1 MENNK
6 DKTALSTGDKL
17 NKGVEAARDTA
28 NAVKDGA
35 SLAANASTGNVA
47 GVAKDAIK
55 LAKNKQVQKLRKI
68 QIAASATGIILVI
81 LLVVAFFG
89 VLNELKNEM
98 VDLLA
103 QAATSV
109 SGFLQKTW
117 KNITDDHWIDLGE
130 EFDYVV
136 DADTG
141 QILGTA
147 DEEPSDGW
155 KDASGK
161 PINTETETYTMVDE
175 YVKQLGEK
183 GFSLKDLG
191 ILGEADY
198 SGNILEDEEN
208 KALVEKYIAEF
219 IRADIITSQPHRRR
233 GTALVSDSNQN
244 LIDGG
249 VYIYRSKKEPTIDDS
264 EFVNGSYDSQ
274 GEIVDE
280 KEYKQMEFME
290 YDDFIKK
297 VGGESQETTYEV
309 DKGVANDLRYS
320 YTVDPNTG
328 ELLFVEIKTTEI
340 AESKVEV
347 GDWFLGGVTGDL
359 LQWLQE
365 NLGDDV
371 KYEVKIIRAD
381 YKGLISKYS
390 MPYEFLLN
398 LCAVTGNPEFVYHV
412 ALLARET
419 NIMLVIHDNTTMEV
433 ETVETEEDKQDY
445 RNDSNNSTSEA
456 SISNKRTEKTR
467 KITKT
472 TTQTPVLNILEA
484 DTWSFY
490 TQCTYTKDVTGT
502 KTDTDII
509 VGSGNVRDT
518 LTYHEYQSSYTDTN
532 YAGEKI
538 EIKGE
543 KVTYW
548 ADTFTTET
556 RTRTQLVTTTTT
568 YNDPIEKSVEKSKQ
582 FLGLLRN
589 STGECPENCYEE
601 TAWRR
606 QVPLAATCA
615 KEAEFDRQGK
625 DVEYRLP
632 TSTEMEAPI
641 DKLLSGLDILY
652 SVLQSNS
659 TGYDEEKLAPEDKVD
674 EAQEQYTAD
683 KDYESAYVVE
693 MQGLVEHLRYLMT
706 FPDEPTY
713 TKLDLILEY
722 LDDVIDDFKDA
733 ITGEKEPNTMNGY
746 IVKTDD
752 PGAAPIISDK
762 EQLRE
767 AIEAWLAP
775 HTEMKENALSVLDT
789 VYECQEKYQVNTLF
803 IYAVMR
809 NESGIGTAVSG
820 NDWVGYISNDDFASV
835 EDGIERLANNIK
847 ENYFT
852 DSRIAVYPIGE
863 KYCTDPPPPEWGNRI
878 NNYMTDIY
886 EIMNISI
893 PETSAGNYIEYKQGD
908 YKSEDVLY
916 NATGTWGT
924 IAEKGCLPTSIA
936 IIASGYGKTSSTGEI
951 YTPETIITDGILPEI
966 SNHTNAKKALEK
978 LGLNLG
984 EQTYTS
990 DSNAEETILSHLESG
1005 NPVLVHCSEGYYT
1018 SGGHYMTLIGVRG
1031 RKVYLS
1037 NPGSRSKTG
1046 YVDISTLISRNVDWF
1061 AVVNP

>member
-713 TKLDLILEY
+713 TKLDLILENGVVEDEEQIEY
-722 LDDVIDDFKDA
+722 EEVTNDELEILYKVCEAEAGGSSEEEIGHVASVVLNRVKHPNW
-733 ITGEKEPNTMNGY
+733 PNTIKEVVFQENQFAC
-746 IVKTDD
+746 VKDGNYD
-752 PGAAPIISDK
+752 KAQPSDK
-762 EQLRE
+762 TKKAVDNILENGDSTGGAYYFRTE
-767 AIEAWLAP
+767 ASAIEAG
-775 HTEMKENALSVLDT
+775 M
-789 VYECQEKYQVNTLF
+789 
-803 IYAVMR
+803 
-809 NESGIGTAVSG
+809 
-820 NDWVGYISNDDFASV
+820 
-835 EDGIERLANNIK
+835 
-847 ENYFT
+847 
-852 DSRIAVYPIGE
+852 
-863 KYCTDPPPPEWGNRI
+863 
-878 NNYMTDIY
+878 
-886 EIMNISI
+886 
-893 PETSAGNYIEYKQGD
+893 
-908 YKSEDVLY
+908 
-916 NATGTWGT
+916 
-924 IAEKGCLPTSIA
+924 PTSKDETHE
-936 IIASGYGKTSSTGEI
+936 SYI
-951 YTPETIITDGILPEI
+951 YIYLQILI
-966 SNHTNAKKALEK
+966 HM
-978 LGLNLG
+978 
-984 EQTYTS
+984 YF
-990 DSNAEETILSHLESG
+990 IHLK
-1005 NPVLVHCSEGYYT
+1005 
-1018 SGGHYMTLIGVRG
+1018 I
-1031 RKVYLS
+1031 
-1037 NPGSRSKTG
+1037 
-1046 YVDISTLISRNVDWF
+1046 
-1061 AVVNP
+1061 